1 MISDDVVSPP
11 FFYLLQIA
19 EHCPR
24 ALTCYL
30 MLWRDMDRDFMIHVH
45 KDDVRR
51 KYLMS
56 PTKFMNDLLLIR
68 KEGLVSIDETPN
80 MYHLEL
86 TGWDEEEG
94 LKLC

>member
-1 MISDDVVSPP
+1 MIFSTIQSPP
-11 FFYLLQIA
+11 FFYLLQIS

-24 ALTCYL
+24 ALCCYL
-30 MLWRDMDRDFMIHVH
+30 ILWRDMDKNQMVHIH
-45 KDDVRR
+45 KEDIRQ

-56 PTKFMNDLLLIR
+56 STKFKNDLLLIL

-80 MYHLEL
+80 MFHIEM
-86 TGWDEEEG
+86 TGWDEEGG